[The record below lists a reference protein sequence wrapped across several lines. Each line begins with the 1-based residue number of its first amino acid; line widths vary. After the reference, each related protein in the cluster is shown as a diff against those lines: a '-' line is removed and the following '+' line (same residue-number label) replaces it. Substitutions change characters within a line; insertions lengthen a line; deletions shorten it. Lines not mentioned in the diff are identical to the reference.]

1 MGEYILI
8 FIQIYVFIKE
18 LYKPANANV
27 ATGSSGVPMW
37 KREFPI
43 GYQ

>member
-1 MGEYILI
+1 MGECILI

-37 KREFPI
+37 KIEFPI
-43 GYQ
+43 RHQ